1 MSTVVE
7 VRDCTLDDLRI
18 IAENLR
24 DQDAVEM
31 SFLSKEHIV
40 DAVVE
45 SYESSKLSLGI
56 FIDGKPA
63 GVFGL
68 GEVTPEIGAPWMLG
82 TELLVKHSRPWLQA
96 APTMCNTFLAQ
107 YPTLI
112 NMIHKKNT
120 RSIKWLKKLG
130 FTFLPDDI
138 PGYPEFTYFMR
149 TRQDV

>member
-1 MSTVVE
+1 MSMVE
-7 VRDCTLDDLRI
+7 VRECTLDDLRI

-31 SFLSKEHIV
+31 SMLSKEHIV

-45 SYESSKLSLGI
+45 SYESSKLALGI
-56 FIDGKPA
+56 FVDGTPA

-82 TELLVKHSRPWLQA
+82 TDLLVKHSRPWLKA
-96 APTMCNTFLAQ
+96 APTMRDSFLTQ

-120 RSIKWLKKLG
+120 RSKKWLKKLG
-130 FTFLPDDI
+130 FEFLPDSI
-138 PGYPEFTYFMR
+138 PGFPDFTYFIR